1 MPGPDN
7 GLGKKAEQKIK
18 QWLDKPE
25 EGYSFDRIPD
35 QMTGFYAVS
44 RNICDFICFKSP
56 NLYYIE
62 SKSTWNSRFDFNN
75 MSDIQYHGLLEK
87 SKIEGCYGVIVVLFA
102 SHKRAFLLDIKQVE
116 AIISTGKK
124 SINIDKIDKWDF
136 LYGEIPTIQNNRKM
150 LLDYSGKFEEIWK
163 KAQYDNWNI

>member
-62 SKSTWNSRFDFNN
+62 SKSTWNSRFDFS
-75 MSDIQYHGLLEK
+75 MLSDVQYNGLLEK
-87 SKIEGCYGVIVVLFA
+87 SNIKGCYGLVIVLFA
-102 SHKRAFLLDIKQVE
+102 SYKKAYILDIRHIDELKQK
-116 AIISTGKK
+116 GKK
-124 SINIDKIDKWDF
+124 SINIKKIDTW
-136 LYGEIPTIQNNRKM
+136 GIPCAEIPTIESRKE
-150 LLDYSGKFEEIWK
+150 LLDYTGDFSSLVKSL
-163 KAQYDNWNI
+163 